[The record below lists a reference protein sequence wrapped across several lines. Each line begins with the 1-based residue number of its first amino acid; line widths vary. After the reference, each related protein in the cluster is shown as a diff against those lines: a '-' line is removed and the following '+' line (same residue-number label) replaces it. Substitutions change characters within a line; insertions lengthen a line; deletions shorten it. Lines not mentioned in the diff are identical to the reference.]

1 MDVLHLRNRVSRNV
15 FFPRPG
21 SRPGGQILCAVL
33 LLLAGTVMTAHA
45 ATKLVPDTNYSDIV
59 MDLSGDSYYA
69 DDNPYTNQGI
79 INVYS
84 TLDNYGTFRNEPD
97 ALLRNY
103 GTLRNDTGATLHNRS
118 GGRLFNESGG
128 TLINSTGGTLN
139 NSGEFVNNGTVTNSG
154 GLVNSSDLTN
164 KLHGTL
170 NNGSGATLTNDA
182 TGTLNNNGT
191 LNNSGTLINLGT
203 FGGSGTVVN
212 DGGTIDNSGTSMS
225 ITTLVV
231 NTGQTGVVT
240 GSTLT
245 SVTTGNVSGTLNH
258 TGSGGISFTTLN
270 LDGGVFNNDG
280 SGGASI
286 GTAAVADG
294 YTGTIGGTGPI
305 GLTAANVDG
314 TLNVTAILSGTDSLT
329 KTGTGTLTLSGDNT
343 YTGGTNINDGT
354 ISVGSD
360 GNLGDASGGLTFGG
374 GTLKVTNSFTTNR
387 SVALNSGGG
396 TFDTNGNS
404 LTLSGVVSG
413 TGSLHKSG
421 DGTLTLTSANTYT
434 GGTTVSTG
442 TLALSGA
449 GTLGDAT
456 GSTTVTGGTLDLG
469 TTTQTQAELRQSG
482 GTVQNGTMNVTTYQM
497 TGGTL
502 SSDAT
507 VSAASS
513 FDMQAG
519 TVNGVLSGTGSLTK
533 TGPGE
538 LTLSGTNTYTG
549 GTNINDGTVSVG
561 SDANL
566 GDASGGLAF
575 DGGILKATGSFTM
588 GRSVTLGSG
597 GGTIDT
603 NGNELTINGDISG
616 TGSLTK
622 EDGGKLILT
631 GTNTYTGGTTVNG
644 GTVSVSRD
652 ENLGDASGALTF
664 GGGTLEVTSGFTMNR
679 SVQLNSGGGTIDTN
693 GSDLTITGDIA
704 GTGSLT
710 KEDGGKLILT
720 GTSTYTGGTTVNGG
734 ILQGDA
740 ASLQGSI
747 TNNSQVIFDQGST
760 GTYAGN
766 MSGTGS
772 LVKEGD
778 GTLVLAGVN
787 TYTGG
792 TSVNRGALAVE
803 GSITGDLAVGVSGT
817 LMGNGTIT
825 GDTVNS
831 GTLAPGNSIGT
842 LTIAGDYTHN
852 AGAVYAVEV
861 DAAGRSDRLVVT
873 GTATLN
879 GGTVSVLAGSGQYFM
894 NTTYTILTAGSV
906 VGTFDSV
913 TSNLAFLT
921 PSLSYDAANVYLLL
935 TRNSTRFADVA
946 LTPNQFAVASA
957 LDRGTPSA
965 AGDMATVYNNLLG
978 LSAAG
983 ARSAYNKM
991 GGLSHASLTEATFF
1005 SFNRYVSAL
1014 SGRMEGFGTGESS
1027 PAGSGNVL
1035 LAFREDAG
1043 SDAGN
1048 TLLAAMKSVKNEN
1061 AEEKGGDVSPWGL
1074 WAKGYGN
1081 LGERRGDDISTKYDY
1096 RGGGLLV
1103 GFDRKVSERLLLGA
1117 SAGYSY
1123 TKVNMKSLNDNS
1135 KVAGYLGALYGAY
1148 NMDPWYV
1155 HGLVAYGYNRY
1166 DTTRNIVFGTIA
1178 RTAHADYGGHSLSG
1192 YGEAGYRFRIGTVSI
1207 IPTASLQA
1215 GSLWRNAF
1223 TETGAGA
1230 LDLAADSD
1238 RMSSLIGSLGV
1249 RLKKEFRMQSSSIT
1263 PEIRVRWLHEFVNGD
1278 YALDA
1283 SFTGDPVST
1292 FSVRGDR
1299 MQQDS
1304 AAIGFGLNWK
1314 IGESFRLALS
1324 YDATL
1329 SGDSTEHSGT
1339 AGIRYEW

>member
-1 MDVLHLRNRVSRNV
+1 M
-15 FFPRPG
+15 
-21 SRPGGQILCAVL
+21 QILCAVL
-33 LLLAGTVMTAHA
+33 LMLAGTVMTAHA
-45 ATKLVPDTNYSDIV
+45 ATKLVPDTNYSDI
-59 MDLSGDSYYA
+59 MMNIYDDSYA
-69 DDNPYTNQGI
+69 DDDPYTNQGI

-128 TLINSTGGTLN
+128 TLINSTGSTLN
-139 NSGEFVNNGTVTNSG
+139 NSGEFVNNSTVTNSG
-154 GLVNSSDLTN
+154 GLVNSGDLTN

-182 TGTLNNNGT
+182 TGTLTNQGT
-191 LNNSGTLINLGT
+191 INNSGTLTNLGV
-203 FGGSGTVVN
+203 FGGSGTIVN
-212 DGGTIDNSGTSMS
+212 DGGTIDHSGTSMS

-231 NTGQTGVVT
+231 NTGKTGVVT
-240 GSTLT
+240 GSSAT

-270 LDGGVFNNDG
+270 LDGGVFNNNG
-280 SGGASI
+280 SGGVSI
-286 GTAAVADG
+286 GTAAVAG
-294 YTGTIGGTGPI
+294 GFTGTIGGTGPV
-305 GLTAANVDG
+305 GLTAAAVDG
-314 TLNVTAILSGTDSLT
+314 TLHVTAILSGTESLT
-329 KTGTGTLTLSGDNT
+329 KTGTGTLILSGANT
-343 YTGGTNINDGT
+343 YTGGTNILGGT
-354 ISVGSD
+354 IRVGSD

-387 SVALNSGGG
+387 SVALDSGGG

-404 LTLSGVVSG
+404 LTLSGVASG

-421 DGTLTLTSANTYT
+421 DGTLTLTRANTYT

-507 VSAASS
+507 VSATSS

-519 TVNGVLSGTGSLTK
+519 TVDGVLSGTGTLTK

-549 GTNINDGTVSVG
+549 GTNINEGTVGVSKDE
-561 SDANL
+561 SL
-566 GDASGGLAF
+566 GDASGALAF
-575 DGGILKATGSFTM
+575 DGGTLKATGSFAT

-597 GGTIDT
+597 GGTLDTDGHDVTITGDISGAGSLAKEDGGRLILTGTNTYTGGTSINGGTVSVSRDENLGDESGALTFGGGTLDVTSGFTMNRSVTLSGGGGTIDT
-603 NGNELTINGDISG
+603 NGNDLTINGDISG

-622 EDGGKLILT
+622 EDGGRLVLT
-631 GTNTYTGGTTVNG
+631 GTNTYTGGT
-644 GTVSVSRD
+644 
-652 ENLGDASGALTF
+652 A
-664 GGGTLEVTSGFTMNR
+664 
-679 SVQLNSGGGTIDTN
+679 
-693 GSDLTITGDIA
+693 
-704 GTGSLT
+704 
-710 KEDGGKLILT
+710 
-720 GTSTYTGGTTVNGG
+720 VNGG

-740 ASLQGSI
+740 ASLQGDI
-747 TNNSQVIFDQGST
+747 TNNSQVIFDQEST
-760 GTYAGN
+760 GMYAGS

-772 LVKEGD
+772 LTKDGD

-825 GDTVNS
+825 GNTVIS

-852 AGAVYAVEV
+852 MDAVYAVEV

-894 NTTYTILTAGSV
+894 NTTYTILTAGTV
-906 VGTFDSV
+906 LGTFDSV

-946 LTPNQFAVASA
+946 LTRNQFAVASA

-965 AGDMATVYNNLLG
+965 AGDMATVYNSLLG
-978 LSAAG
+978 LSAVG
-983 ARSAYNKM
+983 ARRAYNQM

-1005 SFNRYVSAL
+1005 SFNRYAGVL
-1014 SGRMEGFGTGESS
+1014 SGRMDGFGKGGS
-1027 PAGSGNVL
+1027 PLAGSGNVL

-1048 TLLAAMKSVKNEN
+1048 ILLAAWKSARSEN
-1061 AEEKGGDVSPWGL
+1061 TKENDGDGSPWGL

-1081 LGERRGDDISTKYDY
+1081 LGERRGDDIPTKYDY
-1096 RGGGLLV
+1096 RGGGLIV
-1103 GFDRKVSERLLLGA
+1103 GFDRTVSKTLLLGA
-1117 SAGYSY
+1117 SIGYSR
-1123 TKVNMKSLNDNS
+1123 TTVNMKDLKDNIR
-1135 KVAGYLGALYGAY
+1135 VAGYQWALYAAY
-1148 NMDPWYV
+1148 DMDPWYV
-1155 HGLVAYGYNRY
+1155 QGLVAYGYNRY
-1166 DTTRNIVFGTIA
+1166 DTARNIVFGAIA
-1178 RTAHADYGGHSLSG
+1178 RTAHAGYGGHSLGS
-1192 YGEAGYRFRIGTVSI
+1192 YGEAGYRYQIGGVSV
-1207 IPTASLQA
+1207 IPMVSLQA

-1223 TETGAGA
+1223 TETDAGA
-1230 LDLAADSD
+1230 LDLAVDGD
-1238 RMSSLIGSLGV
+1238 RMSSLTGSLGIG
-1249 RLKKEFRMQSSSIT
+1249 LKKEFRMESSSIT
-1263 PEIRVRWLHEFVNGD
+1263 PEIRVRWRREFVNGD
-1278 YALDA
+1278 YTIDA
-1283 SFTGDPVST
+1283 SFAGDPVST

-1299 MQQDS
+1299 GRRDS
-1304 AAIGFGLNWK
+1304 AAIGFGLSWE
-1314 IGESFRLALS
+1314 IDEHFRLALS
-1324 YDATL
+1324 YDAIW
-1329 SGDSTEHSGT
+1329 SGDSTEHGGT
-1339 AGIRYEW
+1339 AGIRYKW

>member
-1 MDVLHLRNRVSRNV
+1 M
-15 FFPRPG
+15 
-21 SRPGGQILCAVL
+21 
-33 LLLAGTVMTAHA
+33 LAGTAITAHA
-45 ATKLVPDTNYSDIV
+45 ATKLVPDTNYSDII
-59 MDLSGDSYYA
+59 MNIYNDSYA
-69 DDNPYTNQGI
+69 NDDPYTNQGI

-84 TLDNYGTFRNEPD
+84 ILDNYGTFRNEPD

-103 GTLRNDTGATLHNRS
+103 GTLRNDSGATLHNRS

-139 NSGEFVNNGTVTNSG
+139 NSGEFVNSSTATNSG
-154 GLVNSSDLTN
+154 ALVNTGDLTN
-164 KLHGTL
+164 NQHGTL
-170 NNGSGATLTNDA
+170 NNGSGATLTNDS
-182 TGTLNNNGT
+182 TGTLTNKGT

-203 FGGSGTVVN
+203 FGGSGTIVN

-231 NTGQTGVVT
+231 NTGKTGVVT
-240 GSTLT
+240 GSTPT

-258 TGSGGISFTTLN
+258 TGSGGISFATLN
-270 LDGGVFNNDG
+270 LDGGVFNNNG
-280 SGGASI
+280 SGDASI
-286 GTAAVADG
+286 GTAAVAG
-294 YTGTIGGTGPI
+294 GFTGTIGGTGPV
-305 GLTAANVDG
+305 GLTAAAVDG
-314 TLNVTAILSGTDSLT
+314 TLNVTAVLSGTGSLT
-329 KTGTGTLTLSGDNT
+329 KTGTGELILSGTNT
-343 YTGGTNINDGT
+343 YTGGTSINGGT
-354 ISVGSD
+354 VNVGSD

-387 SVALNSGGG
+387 SVTLDSGGG

-404 LTLSGVVSG
+404 LTLSGIASG

-421 DGTLTLTSANTYT
+421 DGTLTLTRANTYT
-434 GGTTVSTG
+434 GGTTVSAG

-456 GSTTVTGGTLDLG
+456 GSTTVSGGTLDLG

-482 GTVQNGTMNVTTYQM
+482 GTVQNGTVNVTTYQM

-507 VSAASS
+507 VSAASG

-519 TVNGVLSGTGSLTK
+519 IADGVLSGAGTLTK

-549 GTNINDGTVSVG
+549 GTNVNGGTVSVAKDE
-561 SDANL
+561 SL

-575 DGGILKATGSFTM
+575 DGGTLKATGSFAT
-588 GRSVTLGSG
+588 GRSVTLGNG

-603 NGNELTINGDISG
+603 DGNDLTINGDISG

-622 EDGGKLILT
+622 EDSGRLILT
-631 GTNTYTGGTTVNG
+631 GTNTYTGGTNVNG

-652 ENLGDASGALTF
+652 ENLGDTSGALTF
-664 GGGTLEVTSGFTMNR
+664 GGGTLEVTGGFTMNR
-679 SVQLNSGGGTIDTN
+679 SVVLNSGGGTIDTN
-693 GSDLTITGDIA
+693 GNDLKITGDISGA
-704 GTGSLT
+704 GSLT
-710 KEDGGKLILT
+710 KEDGGRLILT
-720 GTSTYTGGTTVNGG
+720 GTNTYTGGTTVNGG

-740 ASLQGSI
+740 ASLQGDI
-747 TNNSQVIFDQGST
+747 TNNSQVTFDQEST
-760 GTYAGN
+760 GTYAGS

-803 GSITGDLAVGVSGT
+803 GSMTGDLAVGVSGT

-825 GDTVNS
+825 GNTVNS

-861 DAAGRSDRLVVT
+861 DAAGRSDRLIVT

-879 GGTVSVLAGSGQYFM
+879 GGTVSVLAGSGPYFM

-906 VGTFDSV
+906 VGMFDSV
-913 TSNLAFLT
+913 TSNLAFLA

-946 LTPNQFAVASA
+946 LTRNQYAVASA
-957 LDRGTPSA
+957 LDRGTSYA
-965 AGDMATVYNNLLG
+965 AGDMVTVYNSLLG

-983 ARSAYNKM
+983 ARSAYNQT

-1014 SGRMEGFGTGESS
+1014 TGRMEGFGTEESS
-1027 PAGSGNVL
+1027 LAGSGNML

-1048 TLLAAMKSVKNEN
+1048 ILLAAVKGARGEDTKEN
-1061 AEEKGGDVSPWGL
+1061 GGDASPWGL

-1081 LGERRGDDISTKYDY
+1081 LGERRGDDLSTKYDY
-1096 RGGGLLV
+1096 RGGGLIV
-1103 GFDRKVSERLLLGA
+1103 GFDRKVGERLLLGA
-1117 SAGYSY
+1117 SAGYSR
-1123 TKVNMKSLNDNS
+1123 TTVNMKDLKDDIR
-1135 KVAGYLGALYGAY
+1135 VAGYQGALYGAY
-1148 NMDPWYV
+1148 DMDPWYV
-1155 HGLVAYGYNRY
+1155 HGLVAYGFNRY
-1166 DTTRNIVFGTIA
+1166 DTARNIVFGAIA
-1178 RTAHADYGGHSLSG
+1178 RTAHASYGGHSLSG
-1192 YGEAGYRFRIGTVSI
+1192 YGEAGYRFRIGTFSV

-1230 LDLAADSD
+1230 LDLAEDSD
-1238 RMSSLIGSLGV
+1238 RMSSLTGSLGV

-1263 PEIRVRWLHEFVNGD
+1263 PEIRVRWLHEFVNDD

-1283 SFTGDPVST
+1283 SFTGDPAST
-1292 FSVRGDR
+1292 FTIRGDR
-1299 MQQDS
+1299 AQQDS
-1304 AAIGFGLNWK
+1304 AAIGFGLSWE
-1314 IGESFRLALS
+1314 IGESFDLALS

-1329 SGDSTEHSGT
+1329 SGDSTEQSMT

>member
-1 MDVLHLRNRVSRNV
+1 MSVIHLRERVGRNV
-15 FFPRPG
+15 FSLRPG
-21 SRPGGQILCAVL
+21 SRPGVQILCAVL
-33 LLLAGTVMTAHA
+33 IVLAGTVMTAQA
-45 ATKLVPDTNYSDIV
+45 ATKLVPDTNYSDII
-59 MDLSGDSYYA
+59 MNIYDDSYA
-69 DDNPYTNQGI
+69 DDDPYTNQGI

-103 GTLRNDTGATLHNRS
+103 GTLRSDTGATLHNRS
-118 GGRLFNESGG
+118 GSRLFNESGG
-128 TLINSTGGTLN
+128 TLINRTGGTLN
-139 NSGEFVNNGTVTNSG
+139 NSGEFVNTGTATNSG
-154 GLVNSSDLTN
+154 ALVNSGDLTN

-170 NNGSGATLTNDA
+170 NNNSGATLTNDA
-182 TGTLNNNGT
+182 TGTLTNLGT
-191 LNNSGTLINLGT
+191 INNSGTLTNLGV
-203 FGGSGTVVN
+203 FGGSGTIVN

-231 NTGQTGVVT
+231 NTGKTGIVT
-240 GSTLT
+240 GSTPT
-245 SVTTGNVSGTLNH
+245 TVSTGNVSGTLNH
-258 TGSGGISFTTLN
+258 TGSGGLSFTILN
-270 LDGGVFNNDG
+270 LDGGVFNNNG
-280 SGGASI
+280 SGGTNI

-314 TLNVTAILSGTDSLT
+314 TLNVTAVLSGTDSLT

-360 GNLGDASGGLTFGG
+360 GNLGDASGALTFGG

-387 SVALNSGGG
+387 SVALDSSGG

-404 LTLSGVVSG
+404 LTLSGVASG

-456 GSTTVTGGTLDLG
+456 GSTTVSGGTLDLG

-507 VSAASS
+507 VCAASG

-549 GTNINDGTVSVG
+549 GTNVNGGTVSVG
-561 SDANL
+561 RDDNL
-566 GDASGGLAF
+566 GDATGGLAF
-575 DGGILKATGSFTM
+575 DGGTLKATGSFST
-588 GRSVTLGSG
+588 GRSVMLGSG

-603 NGNELTINGDISG
+603 NGNDLTINGDISG

-631 GTNTYTGGTTVNG
+631 GTNTYTGGTSING

-679 SVQLNSGGGTIDTN
+679 SVALNSGGGTIDTN
-693 GSDLTITGDIA
+693 GSDLTICGDIS

-720 GTSTYTGGTTVNGG
+720 GTNTYTGGTTVNGG
-734 ILQGDA
+734 ILQGDT
-740 ASLQGSI
+740 ASLQGDI
-747 TNNSQVIFDQGST
+747 TNNSQVTFDQEST

-778 GTLVLAGVN
+778 GILVLTGIN
-787 TYTGG
+787 TYAGG
-792 TSVNRGALAVE
+792 TFVDHGALAVE
-803 GSITGDLAVGVSGT
+803 GSITGDLAIGASGT

-825 GDTVNS
+825 GNTVNS

-861 DAAGRSDRLVVT
+861 NAAGESDRLVVT

-894 NTTYTILTAGSV
+894 NTTYTILSAGSV

-946 LTPNQFAVASA
+946 LTPNQYAVASA
-957 LDRGTPSA
+957 LDRGTPAA
-965 AGDMATVYNNLLG
+965 AGDMVTVYNNLLG

-983 ARSAYNKM
+983 ARSAYNHT
-991 GGLSHASLTEATFF
+991 GGLSHISLAEATFF

-1014 SGRMEGFGTGESS
+1014 AGRMEGFGAGGSS
-1027 PAGSGNVL
+1027 LAGSGNVL

-1048 TLLAAMKSVKNEN
+1048 TLLAAIKSANSGN
-1061 AEEKGGDVSPWGL
+1061 TNSGDFSPWGL

-1081 LGERRGDDISTKYDY
+1081 LGERRGDDISTRYDY
-1096 RGGGLLV
+1096 RGGGLVV
-1103 GFDRKVSERLLLGA
+1103 GFDGKVSEKLLLGA

-1123 TKVNMKSLNDNS
+1123 TKVNMKNLNDDIR
-1135 KVAGYLGALYGAY
+1135 VAGYQGSLYGAY
-1148 NMDPWYV
+1148 DVDPWYV
-1155 HGLVAYGYNRY
+1155 HGLVAYGFNRY
-1166 DTTRNIVFGTIA
+1166 DTTRNIIFGTIA
-1178 RTAHADYGGHSLSG
+1178 RTAHAGYGGHSLSG
-1192 YGEAGYRFRIGTVSI
+1192 YGEAGYRFRIGTVSV

-1223 TETGAGA
+1223 TETDAGA
-1230 LDLAADSD
+1230 LGLAADSD

-1249 RLKKEFRMQSSSIT
+1249 GLKKEFRMENGSIT
-1263 PEIRVRWLHEFVNGD
+1263 PEIRVRWLHEFVDGD
-1278 YALDA
+1278 YTLDA
-1283 SFTGDPVST
+1283 SFTDDPVST

-1299 MQQDS
+1299 VQQDS
-1304 AAIGFGLNWK
+1304 AVIGFGLSWE
-1314 IGESFRLALS
+1314 IGKSFDLALS